1 MTLPYSC
8 ALYNLQCTYNV
19 TNLSGVLFYTKTV
32 LFHTVKNEASNFQ
45 KQTELKT
52 KTHLFV
58 FKFESAW
65 ATDQLVKIFSI
76 LLKILQSYS
85 KFRFKN

>member
-8 ALYNLQCTYNV
+8 ALYNLQCTNNV
-19 TNLSGVLFYTKTV
+19 TDLSGVLFYTKTV

-58 FKFESAW
+58 FKRDSPTRFS
-65 ATDQLVKIFSI
+65 TSIFFI
-76 LLKILQSYS
+76 IRICLGHGPTG
-85 KFRFKN
+85 